1 MQVLATDET
10 NDLVLNNNNRLK
22 MLTGANAVGAATEH
36 TVSTLLGE
44 MIYQSTDG
52 VPYQEVVFNG
62 VPDLVQIQFYIVR
75 EIHRVTGVVR
85 VSDFTINFLDNIL
98 SYEAR
103 LETIYG
109 EIFIN
114 GQV

>member
-1 MQVLATDET
+1 MLTDE
-10 NDLVLNNNNRLK
+10 D
-22 MLTGANAVGAATEH
+22 AVGAATKH
-36 TVSTLLGE
+36 AVSTLLGE

-75 EIHRVTGVVR
+75 EIQRVTDVVR
-85 VSDFTINFLDNIL
+85 VSDFTISFLDNIL
-98 SYEAR
+98 SYEATI
-103 LETIYG
+103 ETIYG
-109 EIFIN
+109 ETFIN